1 MTFHPSS
8 PWFWL
13 LLFFVGAVP
22 TRGEAEET
30 LDFNRDIR
38 PILADKCFHCH
49 GPDSV
54 TREASLRLDQ
64 KEDLLAVATVVDGD
78 SSALVSRVSHE
89 DPDLKMPP
97 PDSGRTLSQTEID
110 ILTRWVGEG
119 APWQKH
125 WSFIPPKT
133 RPLPEVKRTD
143 WVRNPIDHHVLAGL
157 EAVGL
162 QPSPEA
168 SRTQLLRRVTFD
180 LTGLPPTL
188 EEIDAYLADTA
199 PGAYERVVDRL
210 LKSPHFG
217 ERMATEWLDA
227 SRYADSHGYSLDRRR
242 VMWPWRDWVIHAF
255 QQNMPYNQFIV
266 EQIAGDL
273 LPNATLSQRVAT
285 GFNRN
290 HPIQSEGG
298 VINEEYRVET
308 VVDRVETTSAVFL
321 GLTMGCARC
330 HDHKYEPISQRE
342 FYEFFAFFNNV
353 PESAHVGN
361 RDNDVDAPFVN
372 APSTLQQA
380 HIRRLE
386 SELVAARGAAK
397 KSLDQRSKIPVETVW
412 FDDEL
417 PPGARPFGNGGG
429 PQEFLWVEG
438 PEHPVLSGK
447 RVSTRTSGERGQHGF
462 EGAQPLTIGVEAK
475 LFVSVFIDPENPP
488 REIMLQWN
496 GPGGWEHRAYWG
508 ENLIDWGQDK
518 TASRKWIGPIPKSG
532 EWVKLEIKASDV
544 GLGQGAMIKGW
555 ALTQFGGTLYWD
567 VAGMRTLPQTP
578 EEIRL
583 TELESEIRELQQ
595 NQPAVMVMAEME
607 TPRKTVILT
616 RGQYDQPSDAVVQPA
631 IPAVLGRLNGPI
643 ESERLPNRLDLAR
656 WLTSPANPLTAR
668 VAVNRF
674 WQMYFGVG
682 LVSTPE
688 DFGAQG
694 ASPTHPGLL
703 DWLATSFV
711 DSDWDFKA
719 IQKTIVMSATYRQSS
734 HVTPQLLE
742 KDPDNRLLARGPRF
756 RLSAEM
762 IRDQALA
769 ISGLLVDQVGGPSV
783 RPYQPAGLWD
793 DVVYGNVPRFEQDH
807 GDKLYR
813 RSLYTYWKRSVPP
826 PNLQVFDAPSREA
839 CVLQRSQT
847 NTPLAALVLMN
858 DPTFVE
864 ASRKL
869 AERVM
874 HTVKGSDSEKSDTE
888 KLEWL
893 FRITTSRRPSPD
905 EIDLLVSTFQ
915 AALRRYVDH
924 PELAEQLMTVGESS
938 YDPRLSVT
946 QLAAL
951 AAIANALLNTDEVI
965 TKN

>member
-1 MTFHPSS
+1 M
-8 PWFWL
+8 
-13 LLFFVGAVP
+13 
-22 TRGEAEET
+22 R
-30 LDFNRDIR
+30 
-38 PILADKCFHCH
+38 
-49 GPDSV
+49 
-54 TREASLRLDQ
+54 
-64 KEDLLAVATVVDGD
+64 
-78 SSALVSRVSHE
+78 
-89 DPDLKMPP
+89 
-97 PDSGRTLSQTEID
+97 
-110 ILTRWVGEG
+110 
-119 APWQKH
+119 
-125 WSFIPPKT
+125 
-133 RPLPEVKRTD
+133 
-143 WVRNPIDHHVLAGL
+143 
-157 EAVGL
+157 
-162 QPSPEA
+162 
-168 SRTQLLRRVTFD
+168 
-180 LTGLPPTL
+180 
-188 EEIDAYLADTA
+188 
-199 PGAYERVVDRL
+199 
-210 LKSPHFG
+210 
-217 ERMATEWLDA
+217 
-227 SRYADSHGYSLDRRR
+227 
-242 VMWPWRDWVIHAF
+242 
-255 QQNMPYNQFIV
+255 
-266 EQIAGDL
+266 
-273 LPNATLSQRVAT
+273 
-285 GFNRN
+285 
-290 HPIQSEGG
+290 
-298 VINEEYRVET
+298 
-308 VVDRVETTSAVFL
+308 TSA
-321 GLTMGCARC
+321 
-330 HDHKYEPISQRE
+330 
-342 FYEFFAFFNNV
+342 
-353 PESAHVGN
+353 
-361 RDNDVDAPFVN
+361 
-372 APSTLQQA
+372 
-380 HIRRLE
+380 
-386 SELVAARGAAK
+386 
-397 KSLDQRSKIPVETVW
+397 
-412 FDDEL
+412 
-417 PPGARPFGNGGG
+417 
-429 PQEFLWVEG
+429 
-438 PEHPVLSGK
+438 
-447 RVSTRTSGERGQHGF
+447 ERGQHGF
-462 EGAQPLTIGVEAK
+462 EGAQPLTLGVEAK

-544 GLGQGAMIKGW
+544 GLGQGAMIQGW

-578 EEIRL
+578 EGIRL

-631 IPAVLGRLNGPI
+631 IPAVLGRLIDPI

-656 WLTSPANPLTAR
+656 WLTSRANPLTAR

-874 HTVKGSDSEKSDTE
+874 HTVNGSDTEKSDTE